1 MRIRIE
7 DTGEVMA
14 MYHESFDLSSLG
26 DRDIQRV
33 TEILFDPSTQMFYI
47 EHCRTE
53 EHLGSCF
60 DTYSQAVA
68 FEHEWFDATVAKG
81 LDPRTQT

>member
-1 MRIRIE
+1 MQIRIE

-14 MYHESFDLSSLG
+14 MYNESFDLSSFG
-26 DRDIQRV
+26 VRDIQRV
-33 TEILFDPSTQMFYI
+33 TEILFDPAVQTFYV
-47 EHCRTE
+47 EHCHTG
-53 EHLGSCF
+53 EHLGSNF

-68 FEHEWFDATVAKG
+68 FEHEWFDAMVAKG